1 MIPPIPKSWSSDLA
15 DELAQ
20 PYYAKLE
27 KFLSKEQLNQ
37 TIYPPAEKIF
47 TALELTP
54 YSKVKVLLLGQ
65 DPYVLKG
72 QAHGLCF
79 SIEDKNFKPLPP
91 SLLNVYRE
99 LKNDV
104 GVIAPNHGNLE
115 RWARQGVLMLNAVLT
130 VREKTPNSH
139 KERGWEFFTDAII
152 RKVNEKQTRVVLML
166 WGSFAQKKASL
177 VDTTRHIILRAPHP
191 SPKSKGFLGNK
202 PFSKANEALRE
213 AGLSE
218 IDWRLLP

>member
-1 MIPPIPKSWSSDLA
+1 MIPPIPKSWSTHLA
-15 DELAQ
+15 DQVVQ
-20 PYYAKLE
+20 PYFTELQ
-27 KFLSKEQLNQ
+27 KFVAQEQLSQ

-47 TALELTP
+47 TALRLTP
-54 YSKVKVLLLGQ
+54 YNKVKVLLLGQ

-79 SIEDKNFKPLPP
+79 SIEDKKFKPLPP

-99 LKNDV
+99 LESDL
-104 GVIAPNHGNLE
+104 GLTAPNHGNLAS
-115 RWARQGVLMLNAVLT
+115 WARQGVLMLNAVLT

-139 KERGWEFFTDAII
+139 KEKGWEFFTDAII
-152 RKVNEKQTRVVLML
+152 RKVNEKQSRVVFML

-177 VDTTRHIILRAPHP
+177 IDTSRHTILRAPHP
-191 SPKSKGFLGNK
+191 SPKSKGFLGSK
-202 PFSKANEALRE
+202 PFSKANAALRE

-218 IDWRLLP
+218 INWRILP